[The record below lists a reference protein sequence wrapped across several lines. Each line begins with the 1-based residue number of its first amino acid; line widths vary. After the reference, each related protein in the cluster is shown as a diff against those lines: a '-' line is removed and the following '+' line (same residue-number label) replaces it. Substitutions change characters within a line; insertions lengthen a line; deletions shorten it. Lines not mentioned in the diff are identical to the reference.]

1 MADDTLGDE
10 LGRIGDEARLAKDAF
25 ISIKDQINSLKN
37 DMGQAAGF
45 TNDLTRELMKG
56 ARASDA
62 LANATEK
69 AKNGTATTSTLLRKA
84 AEQRARE
91 KELLGKVADLQAKAS
106 TASGKQKEA
115 LLKSADLISNS
126 AREAAALAQ
135 GFQDTAKA
143 NAELNKNAQFFER
156 MSKLANLIPG
166 LGKLSGSFSEA
177 AAAIRKADLEG
188 KALEEQITQGIKVAI
203 ESIVKAMGIE
213 FIRQIFKVNQE
224 ITEFQKNLNKSNM
237 EAMEI
242 KIQFATIETLSNDI
256 AINSVRI
263 AEANTELNKQ
273 LGTAA
278 VFSGEL
284 LTTFSKLTK
293 IVGLSNEAAGSL
305 AQQALVSGQE
315 FRTVEENALGTSY
328 ALQQASGIALNNKE
342 ILEATGKVTGQV
354 RANLGSNPALIAEAV
369 TKAKLLGMELD
380 AIAATSKA
388 LLNFESSIGA
398 ELEAELLTGKQLN
411 LERARALALQG
422 DLAGVADEIARQN
435 INFAEFGAMNVL
447 QQEALAKAV
456 GMTTDGLSDALL
468 KQEAQGRTAQEL
480 RAIGKGELADRL
492 EVLSAQEKIAL
503 ATEKFQVFLGNI
515 ATILSPVADL
525 IGFIAQVFSTLP
537 GKIALVALGLGKLI
551 PLLTMSAL
559 KSTVTA
565 IGNLFSAPGPIGL
578 ATGIAGVAA
587 LTAAIAQ
594 VSGIVKA
601 DDMMYGNNML
611 ITKNK
616 GAIAL
621 NNDDTVIAG
630 TDLFRGGGSG
640 GGISDTQIGKL
651 ASAINDKKVTFDSF
665 TSSGPQAL
673 VDTERRR
680 SSNLFF

>member
-237 EAMEI
+237 EAI
-242 KIQFATIETLSNDI
+242 
-256 AINSVRI
+256 
-263 AEANTELNKQ
+263 
-273 LGTAA
+273 
-278 VFSGEL
+278 
-284 LTTFSKLTK
+284 
-293 IVGLSNEAAGSL
+293 
-305 AQQALVSGQE
+305 
-315 FRTVEENALGTSY
+315 
-328 ALQQASGIALNNKE
+328 
-342 ILEATGKVTGQV
+342 
-354 RANLGSNPALIAEAV
+354 
-369 TKAKLLGMELD
+369 
-380 AIAATSKA
+380 
-388 LLNFESSIGA
+388 
-398 ELEAELLTGKQLN
+398 
-411 LERARALALQG
+411 
-422 DLAGVADEIARQN
+422 
-435 INFAEFGAMNVL
+435 
-447 QQEALAKAV
+447 
-456 GMTTDGLSDALL
+456 
-468 KQEAQGRTAQEL
+468 
-480 RAIGKGELADRL
+480 
-492 EVLSAQEKIAL
+492 
-503 ATEKFQVFLGNI
+503 
-515 ATILSPVADL
+515 
-525 IGFIAQVFSTLP
+525 
-537 GKIALVALGLGKLI
+537 
-551 PLLTMSAL
+551 
-559 KSTVTA
+559 
-565 IGNLFSAPGPIGL
+565 
-578 ATGIAGVAA
+578 
-587 LTAAIAQ
+587 
-594 VSGIVKA
+594 
-601 DDMMYGNNML
+601 
-611 ITKNK
+611 
-616 GAIAL
+616 
-621 NNDDTVIAG
+621 
-630 TDLFRGGGSG
+630 
-640 GGISDTQIGKL
+640 
-651 ASAINDKKVTFDSF
+651 
-665 TSSGPQAL
+665 
-673 VDTERRR
+673 
-680 SSNLFF
+680 